1 MLHEATGVAL
11 AEEDLL
17 RLEERTDGW
26 AAAVQLVGLSLRG
39 HEDAASVVD
48 AFTGDNRHIADY
60 LRDEVLARLRDRLRG
75 LHPCHGVPRPADG
88 ATLRGRR
95 GRR

>member
-11 AEEDLL
+11 AEEDLQ
-17 RLEERTDGW
+17 LEERTDGW

-60 LRDEVLARLRDRLRG
+60 LRDEVLARLRSPAGPSSL
-75 LHPCHGVPRPADG
+75 PRRSSTG
-88 ATLRGRR
+88 
-95 GRR
+95 